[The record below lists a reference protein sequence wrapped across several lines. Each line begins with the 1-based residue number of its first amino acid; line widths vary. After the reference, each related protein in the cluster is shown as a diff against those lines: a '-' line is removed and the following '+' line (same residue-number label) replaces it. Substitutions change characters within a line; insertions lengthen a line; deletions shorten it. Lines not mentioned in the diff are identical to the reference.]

1 MWRLVLISAILGVS
15 SFGYAG
21 QALAQSAPGALVIQ
35 DGTAAGAPAAVFP
48 PVPAP
53 QAVIPVAPAP
63 QRVIS
68 VREGPTLSVIVLPLT
83 VAGSDATLVPVGEP
97 GRLLDLG
104 QGDPPGALPTYN
116 NNSFGDNGPFS

>member
-1 MWRLVLISAILGVS
+1 MWRLVLASAILGVS

-35 DGTAAGAPAAVFP
+35 DGMAAGVPAAVI
-48 PVPAP
+48 PA
-53 QAVIPVAPAP
+53 APAP

-68 VREGPTLSVIVLPLT
+68 VREGPTLSVIVLPPA
-83 VAGSDATLVPVGEP
+83 VAGSDPSLVPVGDP

-116 NNSFGDNGPFS
+116 NNSFGNNGPFS